1 MPSNSFSAAT
11 VSNLI
16 SSLKSEWLMVFD
28 NADGSPDLIDK
39 YLPPGNTGHIL
50 ITSRNPAH
58 RRVVNPKNSLKVTE
72 MTESSAI
79 ELLFKASGLDK
90 NSSKC
95 QEEAKNIVIILYYL
109 PLAIDQ
115 VGAYIT
121 AGKCEI
127 KDFIKLYNNH
137 RPKLMNNEKFR
148 GASKYEKTVYGT
160 WEISFQKIVE
170 TSRKEDEE
178 ATAVAK
184 AAII

>member
-11 VSNLI
+11 VLNLI

-58 RRVVNPKNSLKVTE
+58 RRVVNPKNSLEVTE

-90 NSSKC
+90 ISSEC

-109 PLAIDQ
+109 PLAI
-115 VGAYIT
+115 
-121 AGKCEI
+121 
-127 KDFIKLYNNH
+127 
-137 RPKLMNNEKFR
+137 
-148 GASKYEKTVYGT
+148 
-160 WEISFQKIVE
+160 
-170 TSRKEDEE
+170 
-178 ATAVAK
+178 
-184 AAII
+184 